1 MHVPAATYRVQLNK
15 DFTFQDL
22 LGILDYLEA
31 LGISTVYAAP
41 ILSAV
46 PESMHGYDVTDPDM
60 INPEIGTLEELRA
73 VASALQAKGMSWL
86 QDIVPNHMAFSPLN
100 SRLMDVLE
108 RGGHSEYYH
117 YFDINWQHPSKAL
130 HEKVMV
136 PFLGSELDDCI
147 ANGELKLSFSSQGFT
162 IDYGDACYPLSIPA
176 YDYLAEQD
184 GHGVLR
190 NYFAGFV
197 EKAISLKFRGWRDFK
212 NEFLKNVLPGDGY
225 RKPIDDLLAVI
236 NNDREKF
243 LQLLDRLFY
252 TLVYWK
258 QTEKELNYRRFFTVN
273 ALICLRM
280 EDEDVFQDYHR
291 YLHAL
296 WKEKLIQGFRIDH
309 IDGLY
314 DPCGYIRRLQ
324 DLTEGSSYI
333 IAEKILE
340 AKEPLPECWPL
351 QGTSGYEFL
360 AHVSQLLTDRKGAR
374 RIVNFY
380 RELVPDL
387 PAYKQLVLNNKQ
399 LMLEHHM
406 AGEWENLVT
415 YFFELQLQGGYSWEK
430 IRQALGLFMVSMP
443 VYRIY
448 PEEIPLE
455 GRELDLLN
463 KAFDKANSLAMDCQ
477 PELTYLQS
485 LFTGVP
491 VAMEEGKRILHFL
504 RRLMQ
509 FTGPLTAKGVEDTT
523 FYVYN
528 PLISHDEVGDEPSTL
543 GISIQEFHRKMIL
556 RQTTTPL
563 SLNATATHD
572 TKRGED
578 ARLRLNV
585 LSEMAGE
592 WEENVRQWFSMNK
605 RFHTVVKGKPAPTIN
620 DEYFIYQ
627 SLIGGFPE
635 DRVVTPEF
643 TARIQSYWV
652 KVAREAKVNSNWEN
666 PDEEYENAC
675 QQFLQNILDHRREF
689 LEAFL
694 PFIRKVARFA
704 GLYTL
709 GQTLLKITAPGIPD
723 TYQGTELW
731 DLSFVDPDNRRPV
744 SFDTRMKHVDVLLQ
758 KEKEGWESLSSFLST
773 HRDEGVAKL
782 WVTMKALNFRRS
794 HNDLFINGQYLPLTV
809 SGKDTAAIAYARMVD
824 KDWALVIVPLNIV
837 SNARALEENTWNDM
851 AVKLP
856 EGAPEVWKNIF
867 TGEVISFKGE
877 IPLEGVFGKFPVAL
891 LTPAYP
897 PAP

>member
-1 MHVPAATYRVQLNK
+1 MYIPAATYRVQLNK
-15 DFTFQDL
+15 DFTFQEL
-22 LGILDYLEA
+22 LGILDYLQA

-41 ILSAV
+41 VLSAV
-46 PESMHGYDVTDPDM
+46 PGSMHGYDVIDPDG
-60 INPEIGTLEELRA
+60 INPEIGTLEELRT
-73 VASALQAKGMSWL
+73 VALALQAKGMSWL

-130 HEKVMV
+130 NEKVMV

-147 ANGELKLSFSSQGFT
+147 GNGELQLSFTQQGFT
-162 IDYGDACYPLSIPA
+162 IDYFDAQYPLSIPA

-184 GHGVLR
+184 VHGTLR
-190 NYFAGFV
+190 NNFTAFT
-197 EKAISLKFRGWRDFK
+197 ENADSLKFHDWQEFKSEFFK
-212 NEFLKNVLPGDGY
+212 NALADEAY
-225 RKPIDDLLAVI
+225 RKLVDDILAAV
-236 NNDREKF
+236 NNDREKL
-243 LQLLDRLFY
+243 LQLLDKQFY
-252 TLVYWK
+252 TLAYWK
-258 QTEKELNYRRFFTVN
+258 QTEKEINYRRFFTVN

-280 EDEDVFQDYHR
+280 EDEDVFNDCHR

-314 DPCGYIRRLQ
+314 DPCGYIKRLQ
-324 DLTEGSSYI
+324 DLTQDSSYI

-340 AKEPLPECWPL
+340 AKEPLPARWPL
-351 QGTSGYEFL
+351 HGTSGYEFL

-374 RIVNFY
+374 RIVSFY

-387 PAYKQLVLNNKQ
+387 PPYKQLVLHNKQ
-399 LMLEHHM
+399 LMLERHM

-415 YFFELQLQGGYSWEK
+415 CFFELQLQGGYSWEK
-430 IRQALGLFMVSMP
+430 IKQALGLFMVSMP

-455 GRELDLLN
+455 GSGLDLLN
-463 KAFDKANSLAMDCQ
+463 KAFSTANTLTTDCKA
-477 PELTYLQS
+477 ELTYLQS
-485 LFTGVP
+485 LFTGIP
-491 VAMEEGKRILHFL
+491 VAAAEGKRILHFL

-556 RQTTTPL
+556 RQATTPL

-585 LSEMAGE
+585 LSEMAEE
-592 WEENVRQWFSMNK
+592 WEENVRQWFSLNK

-635 DRVVTPEF
+635 DRVVTAEF
-643 TARIQSYWV
+643 IGRIQSYWV
-652 KVAREAKVNSNWEN
+652 KVEREAKVNSNWES
-666 PDEEYENAC
+666 PGEEYENAC
-675 QQFLQNILDHRREF
+675 YQFLQNILDHRHEF
-689 LEAFL
+689 LKIFL
-694 PFIRKVARFA
+694 PFTRKVARFA

-744 SFDTRMKHVDVLLQ
+744 SFDTRVKYVDVLQQ
-758 KEKEGWESLSSFLST
+758 KEKEGWESLSSFLSA

-782 WVTMKALNFRRS
+782 WVTLKALNFRRS
-794 HNDLFINGQYLPLTV
+794 QNDLFINGQYLPLTV
-809 SGKDTAAIAYARMVD
+809 SGKDTVAIAYARRVD
-824 KDWALVIVPLNIV
+824 KDWVLVVVPLNIV

-851 AVKLP
+851 AIVLP
-856 EGAPEVWKNIF
+856 EGAPEAWKNIF
-867 TGEVISFKGE
+867 TGEVISAKGE
-877 IPLEGVFGKFPVAL
+877 ISLEIVFGKFQVAL
-891 LTPAYP
+891 LTSCF
-897 PAP
+897 